1 MKKIFDISLSFF
13 LLIPILGILFFLY
26 FVVVTNSKGPFIHWS
41 LRSGKN
47 SNNFYMPKIRTMLI
61 NTPQIATHL
70 VEKPDLLYTPYGKLL
85 RKYSIDELP
94 QIYSVIKG
102 DMSLV
107 GPRPALFN
115 QEDLI
120 LMRKHAGLD
129 KVLPGI
135 TGWAQVNG
143 RDELSLK
150 TKVSLEKEYLEKKS
164 FFFDIYI
171 IWLTLRKVILK
182 DGVTH

>member
-1 MKKIFDISLSFF
+1 MKKIFDIWLSLF
-13 LLIPILGILFFLY
+13 LLFPILIILFFLY
-26 FVVVTNSKGPFIHWS
+26 FLVIFNSKGPFIHWS

-47 SNNFYMPKIRTMLI
+47 SKNFYMPKIRTMVI

-70 VEKPDLLYTPYGKLL
+70 VENPDLLYTPYGKLL

-102 DMSLV
+102 DMSFV

-120 LMRKHAGLD
+120 SIRKREGLD

-150 TKVSLEKEYLEKKS
+150 NKVFLEKEYLKKKS

-171 IWLTLRKVILK
+171 IWLTLRKVVLK